1 MSEHASSDHE
11 KVLRVS
17 QLDATELDD
26 KLSDLLQHQ
35 LLEVLQPLP
44 PNHALLRLKPE
55 LKALVRFLIWG
66 YSIAKNGTTFGQS
79 MLDLVYS
86 TGVGQPLELRHKI
99 SLFVFSVLADW
110 AAERSEDL
118 LPSLLPAYSR
128 STLTMIKITSTIL
141 KALSLV
147 NFITF
152 LLYGRYPSLKE
163 RAGGLVMLPS
173 RPQTLR
179 QLNYDYMNREILWHG
194 FSEFIFFVLPHLNL
208 FALKNWIKRNIGN
221 RMGSKESEADFSK
234 CSFCEKELSMPHVS
248 DNCGHVYCYYCIS
261 ANCLADSKFPCSVCG
276 TVING
281 YSFLQYN
288 D

>member
-1 MSEHASSDHE
+1 MSEPAGSVLE

-26 KLSDLLQHQ
+26 ELSDLLQHQ

-44 PNHALLRLKPE
+44 PTHSLLRLKPE
-55 LKALVRFLIWG
+55 LKALVRLLIWG
-66 YSIAKNGTTFGQS
+66 YSIVKNGMTFGQG
-79 MLDLVYS
+79 MLDLVYN
-86 TGVGQPLELRHKI
+86 TGVGQPLELRHKVL
-99 SLFVFSVLADW
+99 LFVFSVLADW
-110 AAERSEDL
+110 IAERSEDI
-118 LPSLLPAYSR
+118 LPSLFPTHSR
-128 STLTMIKITSTIL
+128 RTLKLIKITSTIL
-141 KALSLV
+141 KTLSLV

-163 RAGGLVMLPS
+163 RAGGLSMIPS

-208 FALKNWIKRNIGN
+208 FALKNWMKRNLGSLI
-221 RMGSKESEADFSK
+221 GSKESEVDFSK
-234 CSFCEKELSMPHVS
+234 CSFCEKELCMPHVT
-248 DNCGHVYCYYCIS
+248 DNCRHVYCYYCIS

-276 TVING
+276 TIIDG
-281 YSFLQYN
+281 YSSLHL